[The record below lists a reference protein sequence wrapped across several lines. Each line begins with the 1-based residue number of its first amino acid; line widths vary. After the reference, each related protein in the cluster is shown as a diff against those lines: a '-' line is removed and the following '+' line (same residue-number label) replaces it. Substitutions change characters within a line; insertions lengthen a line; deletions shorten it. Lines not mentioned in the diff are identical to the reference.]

1 MKNGLSSIGAEET
14 IVTLIRTE
22 GFNQLSDENKQ
33 MIITTLQDSKDKEKE
48 GGFMGKMFGTRKE
61 NASMHIA
68 FFLAN
73 ERHRYD
79 SCYVYGNV
87 SLYRIC

>member
-68 FFLAN
+68 FFLCCILLLMSAIDMI
-73 ERHRYD
+73 HAMYM
-79 SCYVYGNV
+79 GM
-87 SLYRIC
+87 